1 MSAHH
6 LTIED
11 ATTWWQAGDRQIF
24 IADVLDSSNSASMT
38 VGFARYDKGA
48 TNEWVVT
55 YDQALVVTK
64 GTFTVHTADRAITAK
79 AGEAIFL
86 TQGTKVLYEG
96 EQDGTEIVYV
106 TFPHWWDVHRES
118 EHAHLLATFRSVR
131 GVTQLMPS
139 RARPA
144 ALGKHEPYDPDGVSD
159 VSSRGARAL
168 RRG

>member
-1 MSAHH
+1 MSAQH

-11 ATTWWQAGDRQIF
+11 ATTWWQAGDRQVF
-24 IADVLDSSNSASMT
+24 IADVLDSSSSASMT

-48 TNEWVVT
+48 TTEWVVT

-64 GTFTVHTADRAITAK
+64 GVFTVRTAGGVITAK

-86 TQGTKVLYEG
+86 TKGTTVLYEG
-96 EQDGTEIVYV
+96 EEDGTEIVYV

-118 EHAHLLATFRSVR
+118 EHAHLLAQFRPVR
-131 GVTQLMPS
+131 GATRLMPT

-144 ALGKHEPYDPDGVSD
+144 AFGRASP
-159 VSSRGARAL
+159 AR
-168 RRG
+168 R